1 MRINRIAV
9 VGAAAATMIASGAG
23 LALAS
28 VGTAQRPAS
37 SGTEHFSLMTTQP
50 SASKYVVIASGLFTA
65 GGTDT
70 SGNTVDSV
78 KLTGGTFKINHN
90 FPTHIVKEQ
99 FNQKTCLE
107 TFVATSKFTVENG
120 TGKYKGISGS
130 GSARISGLAIAR
142 RTSGKCNMNAN
153 PTVSEQTII
162 ATAHVHL

>member
-1 MRINRIAV
+1 MHINRIAV

-37 SGTEHFSLMTTQP
+37 SGTEHLSLMTTQP

-65 GGTDT
+65 GGVDVSGSNVDT
-70 SGNTVDSV
+70 V

-90 FPTHIVKEQ
+90 FPPQHLKEQ
-99 FNQKTCLE
+99 LNPKTCLE
-107 TFVATSKFTVENG
+107 QFGLTSKFTVEDG
-120 TGKYKGISGS
+120 TGKYKGISGT
-130 GSARISGLAIAR
+130 GTARISALAIAR
-142 RTSGKCNMNAN
+142 RTGGKCNPNAN
-153 PTVSEQTII
+153 PSVSQETIN